1 MREYE
6 ARQALN
12 ARQTRRRARDN
23 WIGVAGGLVVI
34 VLAVLGVWAYSAWGP
49 GAVPAAPPATPEAT
63 ETPEARDVLEVP
75 SPDLAQGRIWTGT
88 MTVGGVELGV
98 ELDGALA
105 PQATAMFVQAAETGW
120 YEGAYCP
127 RVTAYETMQVL
138 QCGTRAPDSTAS
150 EDGYRFGPIEN
161 APADDRYPAGT
172 IAMARVGGDGAS
184 MSHQFFIV
192 TADSTIPSDAAGG
205 YTVVGRVT
213 SGLDRLIEQVT
224 ALGTRDG
231 AEDGVPAVPVEITAF
246 TIE

>member
-12 ARQTRRRARDN
+12 LRQTRRRVRDN
-23 WIGVAGGLVVI
+23 WVGIAGGLAVV
-34 VLAVLGVWAYSAWGP
+34 VVAVLGVWAYSAWGP
-49 GAVPAAPPATPEAT
+49 GAAPSEPPASPEAT
-63 ETPEARDVLEVP
+63 STPAAGDELELP
-75 SPDLAQGRIWTGT
+75 SPDLAEGRTWTGAL
-88 MTVGGVELGV
+88 TVGGVELGV

-120 YEGAYCP
+120 YDGTFCP

-138 QCGTRAPDSTAS
+138 QCGTRTPDSTAS

-205 YTVVGRVT
+205 YSVVGRVT

-224 ALGTRDG
+224 SLGTRDG
-231 AEDGVPAVPVEITAF
+231 GEDGVPAVPVEITAF
-246 TIE
+246 TIQ